1 MKKLQ
6 PFDGG
11 GIDLL
16 LSRVSYQL
24 TDLLRSVSLLTSCTS
39 AFLLLVLVA
48 FAFLCLAV
56 GILLWNAYG
65 ALFKD
70 EVVGRIGCKFDEF
83 NKRQL
88 DRCSD
93 GHGQE
98 VGSSPA
104 PVDLVELS
112 VVLVGSSISAPV
124 DQLLQT
130 ATDLLGGL
138 LSQLQTLLSAVQLIL
153 PIIVGIFALFC
164 AFFLLLARANRQNCP
179 AEVRKNWWRKYHRR
193 TEANNAN
200 VSQVPCRWIKSLRTS
215 TIALVELV
223 DHVNRFLSVLT
234 IFLPVFI
241 VSLALFLIMII
252 ALLALSIFL
261 QFKRHINQSR
271 GEKMEGNGASR
282 MRRPEEGEAAYGIQ
296 WSRPHQEEAIPSP
309 PSEMTSPTS
318 PTGEGIPL
326 PSVTL
331 LEGKEG
337 RRRFWPIQTANAFPS
352 SNNERAAY
360 PADHVGTTPVSP
372 GLSPTSDSVFLPA
385 NVVFGRHGAHNAGQ
399 FSAWGVS

>member
-24 TDLLRSVSLLTSCTS
+24 TDLLRSPLAFCFGTLTALYLRMKLLGGLGANLTSSIRGNWT
-39 AFLLLVLVA
+39 AAATDMAKKVNPMVA
-48 FAFLCLAV
+48 
-56 GILLWNAYG
+56 
-65 ALFKD
+65 
-70 EVVGRIGCKFDEF
+70 
-83 NKRQL
+83 
-88 DRCSD
+88 
-93 GHGQE
+93 
-98 VGSSPA
+98 
-104 PVDLVELS
+104 
-112 VVLVGSSISAPV
+112 V